1 VGFLVAIQQGNTGM
15 SSIPS
20 TGEDAD
26 SKAESRAENDEEAE
40 EEKKEADHLDHASSA
55 GTIDEPC
62 RQDAIVEITNLNHKV
77 EIEHISRTCTR
88 SDCSTSTA
96 TTVSFGSV
104 QVREYE
110 RVIDSTDKF
119 MGLALGWS
127 YNDMG
132 PSPMKERNHASKYAA
147 GGGGDEK
154 KMKRTNGSDRYGMM
168 LRYGYVP
175 KELKQATKEAA
186 SFYEQR
192 QRDAAR
198 ALVVAEQR
206 TKQDHPTKPKRRPLL
221 RSMFG

>member
-1 VGFLVAIQQGNTGM
+1 MQQGDTTGSM
-15 SSIPS
+15 SPIPS
-20 TGEDAD
+20 PGEDVV
-26 SKAESRAENDEEAE
+26 SKAESTPNNDEDRE
-40 EEKKEADHLDHASSA
+40 EEKKEVDHLDHASSN
-55 GTIDEPC
+55 GTLDELC
-62 RQDAIVEITNLNHKV
+62 HQATIVEITNLSHNV
-77 EIEHISRTCTR
+77 EVEHVSRTCTR

-127 YNDMG
+127 YNESA

-147 GGGGDEK
+147 GGGGGDEK